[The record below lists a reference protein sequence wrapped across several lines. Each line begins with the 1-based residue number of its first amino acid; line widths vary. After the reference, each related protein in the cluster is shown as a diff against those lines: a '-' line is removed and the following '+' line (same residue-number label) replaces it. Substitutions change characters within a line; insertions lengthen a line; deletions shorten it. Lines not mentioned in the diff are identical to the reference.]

1 MGEPKFM
8 KNIIAE
14 ATEKQYL
21 VTTTNGKK
29 YLARMTDQEKAKI
42 QARGATVQDPATG
55 ATGTS
60 GVLEEAYEIQP
71 KDVIN
76 IAKQLAKAITESLRD
91 HGDSVSRVTGKD
103 LTTGGVTIK
112 VTYKPDEEGNVWHDQ
127 FNFIFKGGKIIL
139 KLKNKALDVC
149 PVLQQSGT
157 VNLQQDLIKNV
168 ITQVLGERTK
178 VTKDEGDGKEEAILK
193 ECDDNMLLEFDR
205 ALRTY
210 AQEKS
215 KENLKN
221 LLKAARSFPGDDIQH
236 KLKAAA
242 DAYNC
247 RFKEEEGHD
256 EEAECPEDMHL
267 EVGYALFLRL
277 MEYAKEDAKT
287 DLDLHYVAE
296 RLSKVSRNK
305 GCATMKDYEFIVG
318 EQPEQ
323 EIEDS
328 EEEVAPMN
336 EAQGLKSQK
345 LYDLAK
351 QHGGF
356 TFKFAGAVDRQA
368 LTDEDIAGTLSRKEV
383 WQLQSDGK
391 LRDWAKKRVTVNPED
406 IVDFEELKDGT
417 HVVVVNRN
425 AQEVPGK
432 GGAFLKKAAKDRERE
447 INKRRDG
454 KDRYMPDTTRGRMAR
469 DLRTNPFFRHKT
481 QSSVWSNPEI
491 RHAAVQNI
499 KNMGK
504 DITRHELEET
514 IFECYAA
521 HLREEDKKRRLVE
534 DQEKDNDMIY
544 SEGEVLPDATDQML
558 AKFPTLRHALVRLQT
573 ENFPEFV
580 AGIDYISPKPT
591 EFRINLKNGQNFIL
605 KWMGKDFE
613 ATISGKKYYLGT
625 LVDFQKALDKL
636 SRLYQEGPMGT
647 DEEGSRESGS
657 RHDEA
662 PTGGGGGEFPGSETS
677 TPEEGPEEKPEET
690 AEEPGPEGESGEETE
705 DLSDETVDFEGTETI

>member
-103 LTTGGVTIK
+103 LTTGGATIK

-127 FNFIFKGGKIIL
+127 FNFIFKGGKVIL
-139 KLKNKALDVC
+139 KLKTKALDVC

-305 GCATMKDYEFIVG
+305 GCATMKDYKFIVG

-417 HVVVVNRN
+417 HVIVVNRN
-425 AQEVPGK
+425 AQEIPGK
-432 GGAFLKKAAKDRERE
+432 GGAFPKKAAKDRERE

-454 KDRYMPDTTRGRMAR
+454 KDKYIPDTTRSRMAR
-469 DLRTNPFFRHKT
+469 DLRTSPFFRHKT
-481 QSSVWSNPEI
+481 QSSVWSNPKI
-491 RHAAVQNI
+491 RHAAVQNL

-504 DITRHELEET
+504 DITKHELEET

-657 RHDEA
+657 RHDGA
-662 PTGGGGGEFPGSETS
+662 PTGGGEFPGSETS
-677 TPEEGPEEKPEET
+677 APEEGPEEKPEET